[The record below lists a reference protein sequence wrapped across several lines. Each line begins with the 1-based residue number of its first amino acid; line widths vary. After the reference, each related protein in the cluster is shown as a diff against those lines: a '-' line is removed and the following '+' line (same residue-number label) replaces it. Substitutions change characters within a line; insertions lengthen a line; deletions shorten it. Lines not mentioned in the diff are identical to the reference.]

1 MTVGQRLREQRKKA
15 NLSLGQVAE
24 YEGIGLQYLSKL
36 ERGVNSPP
44 AWVLLAKLAIRYGTT
59 ADYLLGLTESP
70 LPPFTVKQPG
80 PAYVVHEGAIEY
92 RTMPVDRQS
101 VEALELYR
109 RMSAEQRS
117 AVDRIMRQFVELN
130 TPRIVGGLPDPDE

>member
-1 MTVGQRLREQRKKA
+1 MTVGQRLREQRKRAK
-15 NLSLGQVAE
+15 LSLGQVAE

-44 AWVLLAKLAIRYGTT
+44 AWVLLARLAVRYGTT
-59 ADYLLGLTESP
+59 TDYLLGLAESS
-70 LPPFTVKQPG
+70 LPPFTAKQTS
-80 PAYVVHEGAIEY
+80 PAYVVREGAIEY
-92 RTMPVDRQS
+92 GSAPVDRQS